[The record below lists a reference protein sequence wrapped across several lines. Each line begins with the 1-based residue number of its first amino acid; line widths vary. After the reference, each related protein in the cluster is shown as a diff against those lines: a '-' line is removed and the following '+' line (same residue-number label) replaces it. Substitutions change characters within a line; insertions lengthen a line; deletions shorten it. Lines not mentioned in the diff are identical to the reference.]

1 MQQAIENHKAG
12 KLQEAEKLYR
22 TILQAQPN
30 HSDANHNLGVLA
42 VQVKQPAVGLAY
54 FKKALESNQSHIQ
67 YWLSYIDTLLMV
79 GQQDVAQAAL
89 EQARQAGCVGTALDG
104 LQARLRKASE
114 DAAISG
120 LSYEPMRD
128 LPTFVGIELDNKQSD
143 GVYPDVGEVNSLLIL
158 MEMGGYD
165 QAEKESRV
173 LTDKYPQH
181 GFGWKMLGTA
191 LQMQGK
197 EALTELQMAAK
208 LWPKDAV
215 LQSNLGAALQK
226 RQRPDEA
233 IVCYRRALEIQP
245 DFAPAYSN
253 MGAALKDIGRIKEAI
268 VSCERAIELIPNDTG
283 LLANMGA
290 VLVEDG
296 QLAAAVVQFRKAL
309 EINPEIVL
317 VHIMLANALLI
328 LDEFDLA
335 ENHYQRALEINPK
348 NALAHCNYAQLLL
361 KQGKSGRALKEFQL
375 SLDCDPSL
383 LMANLGLNL
392 ALAKVVPS
400 WHVPMMNEHKRND
413 AYYQAMQSAITPDA
427 NVFEIGTGSGLL
439 AMMAAK
445 LGAKRVTTCEAEQVI
460 AEIAQQIVAD
470 NGYESIVTVIPK
482 RSSDI
487 IVGEDFPE
495 RADILVSEILSSELL
510 GENVLPSI
518 EDAKRR
524 FLKPGGTIIP
534 ARASIMIA
542 LFGGSD
548 VGKHFVVDDVYGF
561 NLQRFNT
568 ITVKKLIVSRS
579 DLNIEL
585 LTDDIEV
592 FDFDFTS
599 NAYFQPETK
608 KLRVPIKSDGLCFG
622 FIQWIRLQMNQQV
635 TYENHPSEKAIVS
648 GWQHCAYV
656 LPKPI
661 SVEQGQMAVIFA
673 AHNRVFPHFELL
685 AVEGQQGADQI
696 RAIQSGVLQVLE

>member
-42 VQVKQPAVGLAY
+42 VQVKQPAGGLAY
-54 FKKALESNQSHIQ
+54 LKKALESNPSHIQ

-79 GQQDVAQAAL
+79 GQQVVAQAAL
-89 EQARQAGCVGTALDG
+89 EQARQAGFVGAALDG

-114 DAAISG
+114 DAAING
-120 LSYEPMRD
+120 LSYEQVRD
-128 LPTFVGIELDNKQSD
+128 LPAFVGSELDNKPSD
-143 GVYPDVGEVNSLLIL
+143 EVRPDAGEVDSLLTL
-158 MEMGGYD
+158 MNMGAYD
-165 QAEKESRV
+165 QAENTSRV
-173 LTDKYPQH
+173 LTVKYPQH
-181 GFGWKMLGTA
+181 GFGWKMLGAA
-191 LQMQGK
+191 LLVQGK
-197 EALTELQMAAK
+197 DALAELQMAEN
-208 LWPKDAV
+208 LLPKDAV
-215 LQSNLGAALQK
+215 VLSNLGAALQNRK
-226 RQRPDEA
+226 RADEA
-233 IVCYRRALEIQP
+233 IVCFRRALDIQP
-245 DFAPAYSN
+245 NFASAHSN

-268 VSCERAIELIPNDTG
+268 TSCGRAIELNPNDAG
-283 LLANMGA
+283 LLTNLGA

-296 QLAAAVVQFRKAL
+296 QAAEAVVQFRKAL
-309 EINPEIVL
+309 EINPEIAL
-317 VHIMLANALLI
+317 VHVNLANALLT

-335 ENHYQRALEINPK
+335 ANHYLQALEINPK
-348 NALAHCNYAQLLL
+348 NASAHCNYAHLLL
-361 KQGKSGRALKEFQL
+361 KQGKSDRALKQFQL

-383 LMANLGLNL
+383 LMAHHGLNL

-413 AYYQAMQSAITPDA
+413 AYYRALKAAITPAA

-445 LGAKRVTTCEAEQVI
+445 LGAKRVTTCEAEPVI
-460 AEIAQQIVAD
+460 ADVAQQIVAD

-482 RSSDI
+482 RSGDI
-487 IVGEDFPE
+487 NVGEDFPE
-495 RADILVSEILSSELL
+495 KADILVSEILSSELL
-510 GENVLPSI
+510 GEHVLPSI

-524 FLKPGGTIIP
+524 FLKPGGTVIP
-534 ARASIMIA
+534 ARASIMVA
-542 LFGGSD
+542 LFGGGD
-548 VGKHFVVDDVYGF
+548 VGKHFVVDDAYGF

-568 ITVKKLIVSRS
+568 IALKKLIVSRS

-585 LTDDIEV
+585 LTDDITV

-599 NAYFQPETK
+599 DAYFQPETK
-608 KLRVPIKSDGLCFG
+608 KLRVPIKSGGLCFG
-622 FIQWIRLQMNQQV
+622 FIQWIRMQMNQEV
-635 TYENHPSEKAIVS
+635 TYENHPSEKSIVS

-661 SVEQGQMAVIFA
+661 SVEQGQMAVISA

-685 AVEGQQGADQI
+685 AVEGQ
-696 RAIQSGVLQVLE
+696 